1 MAGETHTNRPFRLG
15 EEVLCQSYMQGTM
28 GAHCRQGR
36 ESRNAEMMLE
46 LNIKRVSRRG
56 PRGDVELRAQQR
68 VWSCQILQWQLG
80 RIWKRSQR
88 ERQGPGNRETRASP
102 LADEGSDA

>member
-1 MAGETHTNRPFRLG
+1 MSELCAGHHGGPMQAREGVRKCFRG
-15 EEVLCQSYMQGTM
+15 
-28 GAHCRQGR
+28 
-36 ESRNAEMMLE
+36 MMFE
-46 LNIKRVSRRG
+46 LNLKRVSRRG

-68 VWSCQILQWQLG
+68 VWPCQILQWQLG

-88 ERQGPGNRETRASP
+88 ERQGPGNREIGASP

>member
-28 GAHCRQGR
+28 GAHRRQGR

-46 LNIKRVSRRG
+46 LNIKS
-56 PRGDVELRAQQR
+56 E
-68 VWSCQILQWQLG
+68 
-80 RIWKRSQR
+80 
-88 ERQGPGNRETRASP
+88 
-102 LADEGSDA
+102 